1 MKIIICI
8 VIVALAL
15 ALAYAIGVR
24 VGQTAIKT
32 TCPGIIKIARDEE
45 DKGYYCALEIKGK
58 ETLEEIYESDTVTL
72 EVQRMSETQIKQRL

>member
-8 VIVALAL
+8 VIV

-32 TCPGIIKIARDEE
+32 TYPGIIKIARDEE
-45 DKGYYCALEIKGK
+45 DKGYYCAMEIKGK
-58 ETLEEIYESDTVTL
+58 ETLEEIYKSDTVTL
-72 EVQRMSETQIKQRL
+72 EVQRMSETQIKQGL

>member
-8 VIVALAL
+8 VIV

>member
-8 VIVALAL
+8 VIVALA
-15 ALAYAIGVR
+15 YAIGVR
-24 VGQTAIKT
+24 VGKNTVRMS
-32 TCPGIIKIARDEE
+32 CPGVIKIARDEE

-58 ETLEEIYESDTVTL
+58 ETLEEIYKSDTVTL